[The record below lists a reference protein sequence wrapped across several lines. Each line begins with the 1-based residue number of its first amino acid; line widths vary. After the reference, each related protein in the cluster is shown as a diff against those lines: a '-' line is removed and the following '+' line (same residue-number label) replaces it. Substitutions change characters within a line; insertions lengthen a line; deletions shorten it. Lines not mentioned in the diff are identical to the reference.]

1 MEGSVFAKSVE
12 LMVVGMGM
20 TFAFLIILV
29 FIMKV
34 LEFAVEGCLNKWFP
48 VKEAA
53 SSVPAA
59 ASVSDDKVKIA
70 IALAAAKSMMR

>member
-20 TFAFLIILV
+20 TFMFLIILV

-34 LEFAVEGCLNKWFP
+34 LEFAVEGFLNKWFP
-48 VKEAA
+48 AKEAA
-53 SSVPAA
+53 VSAPGAGG
-59 ASVSDDKVKIA
+59 VSDDKVKIA
-70 IALAAAKSMMR
+70 IALAAAKSMMK

>member
-1 MEGSVFAKSVE
+1 MEGSVFAKSIE

-29 FIMKV
+29 FIMRI

-48 VKEAA
+48 PKEASSSAPAVVSA
-53 SSVPAA
+53 S
-59 ASVSDDKVKIA
+59 DEKVKIA
-70 IALAAAKSMMR
+70 IALAVAKSMAK

>member
-20 TFAFLIILV
+20 TFMFLIILV

-34 LEFAVEGCLNKWFP
+34 LEFAVEGFLNKWFP

-53 SSVPAA
+53 VSAPGAGG
-59 ASVSDDKVKIA
+59 VSDDKVKIA
-70 IALAAAKSMMR
+70 IALAAAKSMLK

>member
-29 FIMKV
+29 CIMKV
-34 LEFAVEGCLNKWFP
+34 LQFVVEGFLNKVFP
-48 VKEAA
+48 PAK
-53 SSVPAA
+53 PAA
-59 ASVSDDKVKIA
+59 AAAPAVSDDKIKIA
-70 IALAAAKSMMR
+70 IALAAAKSMAK